1 MIKTTADIDFLREK
15 IQEYYKGY
23 LGKNAITKTF
33 TSFDKMKICKDFTLE
48 NENHDFCMTL
58 VADDNKL
65 TIADLKES
73 LLLLECELIE

>member
-15 IQEYYKGY
+15 IQEYYKDY
-23 LGKNAITKTF
+23 LKKNAITKTF

-48 NENHDFCMTL
+48 NENHDFCMAL
-58 VADDNKL
+58 LADDNKL